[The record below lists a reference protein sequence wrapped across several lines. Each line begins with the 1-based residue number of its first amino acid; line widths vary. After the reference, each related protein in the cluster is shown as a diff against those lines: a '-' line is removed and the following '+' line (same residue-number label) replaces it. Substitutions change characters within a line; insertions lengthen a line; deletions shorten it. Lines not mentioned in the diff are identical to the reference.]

1 MMFLWDKSYKLKNFW
16 YYILGSFILILFSTI
31 GQLPM
36 IPFLPSELPSPDA
49 DPMDIFKTIPS
60 NLRLF
65 LLLLSF
71 AFVLPGIWLVVKK
84 LHDLP
89 IMSILSSR
97 KKIDLERVL
106 YSFMLWGTVVSA
118 FVFLEYSLNP
128 ENYVFNFKVKE
139 FLILAVIAILF
150 IPIQTSVEEI
160 VFRGYLMQGFGH
172 WLNSRFMALF
182 LTSTVF
188 GSLHLANPEITALG
202 YEFVILYITVG
213 FVLGIMTLMDD
224 GLELA
229 LGFHAAN
236 NLIAALLVT
245 ADWTVFQTESIL
257 IDISEPSLGITD
269 WITPFIVFPFFL
281 LYLQGSIHGQTGKKN
296 YFLRLDN
303 FNSIFISLL
312 L

>member
-16 YYILGSFILILFSTI
+16 YYILGSFILILFSFI

-71 AFVLPGIWLVVKK
+71 AFVVPGIWLVVKK

-89 IMSILSSR
+89 IMSVLSSR

-106 YSFMLWGTVVSA
+106 YAFMLWGTIVSA
-118 FVFLEYSLNP
+118 FVFLEYSLNSD
-128 ENYVFNFKVKE
+128 NYVFNFKVKE

-160 VFRGYLMQGFGH
+160 VFRGYLMQGFGY

-236 NLIAALLVT
+236 NLIAVLLVT

-269 WITPFIVFPFFL
+269 WVTPFIVFPIL
-281 LYLQGSIHGQTGKKN
+281 LA
-296 YFLRLDN
+296 
-303 FNSIFISLL
+303 IFARKYSWTNWKEKLFSKVR
-312 L
+312 

>member
-1 MMFLWDKSYKLKNFW
+1 MFLWDKSYNLKNFW
-16 YYILGSFILILFSTI
+16 YYILGSFILIIFSTI

-89 IMSILSSR
+89 IMSIISSR
-97 KKIDLERVL
+97 KKIDLGRVL
-106 YSFMLWGTVVSA
+106 YSFMLWGTVVTV
-118 FVFLEYSLNP
+118 FVFIEYSLNP

-236 NLIAALLVT
+236 NLIAALLLT

-269 WITPFIVFPFFL
+269 WITPFIVFPIL
-281 LYLQGSIHGQTGKKN
+281 LSVFARKYSWTNWKEKLFSKV
-296 YFLRLDN
+296 R
-303 FNSIFISLL
+303 
-312 L
+312 

>member
-1 MMFLWDKSYKLKNFW
+1 MFLFDKSYRLKNFG
-16 YYILGSFILILFSTI
+16 YYILGSFILIMFSFM

-36 IPFLPSELPSPDA
+36 IPFLPTELPSPDA
-49 DPMDIFKTIPS
+49 NAMDIFKAIPS

-71 AFVLPGIWLVVKK
+71 VFVVPGIWLVVKK

-97 KKIDLERVL
+97 KKFDLERVI
-106 YSFMLWGTVVSA
+106 YSFMLWGSIVSA
-118 FVFLEYSLNP
+118 FVFLEYSLSP
-128 ENYVFNFKVKE
+128 ESYEINFKLKE

-182 LTSTVF
+182 LSSVVF

-202 YEFVILYITVG
+202 YEFIFLYITVG

-229 LGFHAAN
+229 VGFHAAN

-245 ADWTVFQTESIL
+245 ADWTVFQTESVL
-257 IDISEPSLGITD
+257 IDISEPSLGISD
-269 WITPFIVFPFFL
+269 WLAPFIVYPIL
-281 LYLQGSIHGQTGKKN
+281 LT
-296 YFLRLDN
+296 
-303 FNSIFISLL
+303 IFARKYSWSNWKEKLL
-312 L
+312 SKTR

>member
-1 MMFLWDKSYKLKNFW
+1 MFLWDKSYKLKNFW

-49 DPMDIFKTIPS
+49 DPMDIFKIIPS

-71 AFVLPGIWLVVKK
+71 VFVLPGIWLVVKK

-89 IMSILSSR
+89 IMSVLSSR

-106 YSFMLWGTVVSA
+106 YSFMIWGTVVSA

-229 LGFHAAN
+229 LGFHADN

-269 WITPFIVFPFFL
+269 WITPFIVFPIL
-281 LYLQGSIHGQTGKKN
+281 
-296 YFLRLDN
+296 
-303 FNSIFISLL
+303 ISVFARKYSWTNWKEKLFSKVR
-312 L
+312 

>member
-269 WITPFIVFPFFL
+269 WITPFIVFPIL
-281 LYLQGSIHGQTGKKN
+281 LAVFARKYSWTNWKEKLFSKV
-296 YFLRLDN
+296 R
-303 FNSIFISLL
+303 
-312 L
+312 

>member
-1 MMFLWDKSYKLKNFW
+1 MFLFDKSYRLKNFG
-16 YYILGSFILILFSTI
+16 YYILGSFILIMFSFI

-36 IPFLPSELPSPDA
+36 IPFLPTELPSPDA
-49 DPMDIFKTIPS
+49 NAMDIFKAIPS

-71 AFVLPGIWLVVKK
+71 VFVVPGIWLVVKK

-97 KKIDLERVL
+97 KKFDFKRVM
-106 YSFMLWGTVVSA
+106 YSFMLWGSIVSV
-118 FVFLEYSLNP
+118 FVFLEYSLSP
-128 ENYVFNFKVKE
+128 ESYEINFKIKE

-150 IPIQTSVEEI
+150 IPIQTSVEEV

-182 LTSTVF
+182 LSSVVF

-202 YEFVILYITVG
+202 YEFIFLYITVG

-229 LGFHAAN
+229 VGFHAAN

-245 ADWTVFQTESIL
+245 ADWTVFQTESVL
-257 IDISEPSLGITD
+257 IDISEPSLGISD
-269 WITPFIVFPFFL
+269 WLAPFIVYPIL
-281 LYLQGSIHGQTGKKN
+281 LT
-296 YFLRLDN
+296 
-303 FNSIFISLL
+303 IFARKYSWSNWKEKLL
-312 L
+312 SKTR

>member
-1 MMFLWDKSYKLKNFW
+1 MFLFDKSYRLKNFG
-16 YYILGSFILILFSTI
+16 YYILGSFILIMFSFI

-36 IPFLPSELPSPDA
+36 IPFLPTELPSPDA
-49 DPMDIFKTIPS
+49 NAMDIFKAIPS

-71 AFVLPGIWLVVKK
+71 VFVLPGIWLVVKK

-97 KKIDLERVL
+97 KKFDLERVM
-106 YSFMLWGTVVSA
+106 YSFMLWGSIVSA
-118 FVFLEYSLNP
+118 FVFLEYSLSP
-128 ENYVFNFKVKE
+128 ESYEINFKLKE

-182 LTSTVF
+182 LSSVVF

-202 YEFVILYITVG
+202 YEFIFLYITVG

-229 LGFHAAN
+229 VGFHAAN

-245 ADWTVFQTESIL
+245 ADWTVFQTESVL
-257 IDISEPSLGITD
+257 IDISEPSLGISD
-269 WITPFIVFPFFL
+269 WLAPFIVYPIL
-281 LYLQGSIHGQTGKKN
+281 LT
-296 YFLRLDN
+296 
-303 FNSIFISLL
+303 IFARKYSWSNWKEKLL
-312 L
+312 SKTR

>member
-1 MMFLWDKSYKLKNFW
+1 MFLWDNSYKLKNFW

-269 WITPFIVFPFFL
+269 WITPFIVFPIL
-281 LYLQGSIHGQTGKKN
+281 LALFARKYSWTNWKEKLFSKV
-296 YFLRLDN
+296 R
-303 FNSIFISLL
+303 
-312 L
+312 

>member
-160 VFRGYLMQGFGH
+160 VFRGYLMQGFGN

-182 LTSTVF
+182 LTSFVF

-269 WITPFIVFPFFL
+269 WITPFIVFPIL
-281 LYLQGSIHGQTGKKN
+281 LAVFARKYSWTNWKEKLFSKV
-296 YFLRLDN
+296 R
-303 FNSIFISLL
+303 
-312 L
+312 

>member
-1 MMFLWDKSYKLKNFW
+1 MFLFDKSYRLKNFG
-16 YYILGSFILILFSTI
+16 YYILGSFILIFFSFI

-36 IPFLPSELPSPDA
+36 IPFFPTELPSPDA
-49 DPMDIFKTIPS
+49 NPIDIFKSIPS

-71 AFVLPGIWLVVKK
+71 VAVVPGIWLVVKK

-97 KKIDLERVL
+97 KKIDLERVM
-106 YSFMLWGTVVSA
+106 YSFMLWGSIVSA
-118 FVFLEYSLNP
+118 FVFIEYSLSP
-128 ENYVFNFKVKE
+128 ESYEINFKLKE

-182 LTSTVF
+182 LSSVVF

-202 YEFVILYITVG
+202 YEFIFLYITVG
-213 FVLGIMTLMDD
+213 FLLGIMTLMDD

-269 WITPFIVFPFFL
+269 FIAPFVVYPIL
-281 LYLQGSIHGQTGKKN
+281 LA
-296 YFLRLDN
+296 
-303 FNSIFISLL
+303 IFARKYSWTNWREKLFSRTR
-312 L
+312 

>member
-172 WLNSRFMALF
+172 WFNSRFMALF

-269 WITPFIVFPFFL
+269 WITPFIVFPIL
-281 LYLQGSIHGQTGKKN
+281 LALFARKYSWTNWKEKLFSKV
-296 YFLRLDN
+296 R
-303 FNSIFISLL
+303 
-312 L
+312 

>member
-1 MMFLWDKSYKLKNFW
+1 MFLWDKSYKLKNFW

-71 AFVLPGIWLVVKK
+71 VFVLPGIWLVVKK

-89 IMSILSSR
+89 VMSVLSSR

-106 YSFMLWGTVVSA
+106 YSFMIWGTVVSA

-213 FVLGIMTLMDD
+213 FVLGIMTLMDE

-229 LGFHAAN
+229 IGFHAAN
-236 NLIAALLVT
+236 NLIVALLLT

-269 WITPFIVFPFFL
+269 WITPFIVFPIL
-281 LYLQGSIHGQTGKKN
+281 LSVFARKYSWTNWKEKLFSKV
-296 YFLRLDN
+296 R
-303 FNSIFISLL
+303 
-312 L
+312 

>member
-1 MMFLWDKSYKLKNFW
+1 MFLWDKSYKLKNFW

-36 IPFLPSELPSPDA
+36 IPFLPSELPNPDA

-269 WITPFIVFPFFL
+269 WITPFIVFPIL
-281 LYLQGSIHGQTGKKN
+281 LALFARKYSWTNWKEKLFSKV
-296 YFLRLDN
+296 R
-303 FNSIFISLL
+303 
-312 L
+312 

>member
-1 MMFLWDKSYKLKNFW
+1 MFLWNKSFNLKGFG
-16 YYILGSFILILFSTI
+16 YYILGSFILILFSII
-31 GQLPM
+31 GQIPM
-36 IPFLPSELPSPDA
+36 IPFLPTEIPSPDS
-49 DPMDIFKTIPS
+49 DPMDLFKSIPS

-71 AFVLPGIWLVVKK
+71 VFVLPGIWLVVKK

-106 YSFMLWGTVVSA
+106 YSFMLWGSIVSA

-128 ENYVFNFKVKE
+128 ENYIINFKLKE
-139 FLILAVIAILF
+139 FLILAVIAILL

-160 VFRGYLMQGFGH
+160 VFRGYLMQGFGN

-182 LTSTVF
+182 LSSFVF
-188 GSLHLANPEITALG
+188 GSLHLFNPEITALG
-202 YEFVILYITVG
+202 YEFIILYITVG
-213 FVLGIMTLMDD
+213 FVLGIMTLMDE

-236 NLIAALLVT
+236 NLIAALLLT

-269 WITPFIVFPFFL
+269 WISPIIIYPTILIIFA
-281 LYLQGSIHGQTGKKN
+281 KKYSWN
-296 YFLRLDN
+296 NWKEKLFSKVR
-303 FNSIFISLL
+303 
-312 L
+312 

>member
-1 MMFLWDKSYKLKNFW
+1 MFLWDKSYNLKNFW

-97 KKIDLERVL
+97 KKIDLGRVL
-106 YSFMLWGTVVSA
+106 YSFMLWGTVVTV
-118 FVFLEYSLNP
+118 FVFIEYSLNP

-236 NLIAALLVT
+236 NLIAALLLT

-269 WITPFIVFPFFL
+269 WITPFIVFPIL
-281 LYLQGSIHGQTGKKN
+281 LSVFARKYSWTNWKEKLFSKV
-296 YFLRLDN
+296 R
-303 FNSIFISLL
+303 
-312 L
+312 

>member
-1 MMFLWDKSYKLKNFW
+1 MFLFDKSYRLKNFG
-16 YYILGSFILILFSTI
+16 YYILGSFILIFFSFI

-36 IPFLPSELPSPDA
+36 IPFLPTEFPSPDA
-49 DPMDIFKTIPS
+49 NPMDIFKSIPS

-71 AFVLPGIWLVVKK
+71 VAVVPGIWLVVNK

-97 KKIDLERVL
+97 KKIDLERVM
-106 YSFMLWGTVVSA
+106 YSFMLWGSIVSA
-118 FVFLEYSLNP
+118 FVFIEYSLSP
-128 ENYVFNFKVKE
+128 ESYEINFKLKE

-182 LTSTVF
+182 LSSLVF

-202 YEFVILYITVG
+202 YEFIFLYITVG
-213 FVLGIMTLMDD
+213 FLLGIMTLMDD

-269 WITPFIVFPFFL
+269 FIAPFVVYPIL
-281 LYLQGSIHGQTGKKN
+281 LV
-296 YFLRLDN
+296 
-303 FNSIFISLL
+303 IFARKYSWTNWREKLFSRTR
-312 L
+312 

>member
-1 MMFLWDKSYKLKNFW
+1 MFLWDKSYKLKNFW

-89 IMSILSSR
+89 VMSVLSSR

-106 YSFMLWGTVVSA
+106 YSFMIWGTVVSA

-139 FLILAVIAILF
+139 FLILALIAILF

-202 YEFVILYITVG
+202 YEFIILYITVG

-236 NLIAALLVT
+236 NLIAALLLT

-257 IDISEPSLGITD
+257 IDISEPSLGIID
-269 WITPFIVFPFFL
+269 WISPFIVFPIL
-281 LYLQGSIHGQTGKKN
+281 LALFARKYSWTNWKEKLFSKV
-296 YFLRLDN
+296 R
-303 FNSIFISLL
+303 
-312 L
+312 

>member
-1 MMFLWDKSYKLKNFW
+1 MFLWDKSYKLKNFW
-16 YYILGSFILILFSTI
+16 YYILGSFILILFSII

-71 AFVLPGIWLVVKK
+71 AFVVPGIWLVVKK

-89 IMSILSSR
+89 IMSVLSSR

-128 ENYVFNFKVKE
+128 DNYVFNFKVKE

-172 WLNSRFMALF
+172 WFNSRFMALF

-269 WITPFIVFPFFL
+269 WITPFIVFPIL
-281 LYLQGSIHGQTGKKN
+281 LALFARKYSWTNWKEKLFSKV
-296 YFLRLDN
+296 R
-303 FNSIFISLL
+303 
-312 L
+312 

>member
-1 MMFLWDKSYKLKNFW
+1 MFLWNKSYNLKGFG
-16 YYILGSFILILFSTI
+16 YYILGSFILILFSII
-31 GQLPM
+31 GQIPM
-36 IPFLPSELPSPDA
+36 IPFLPTEIPTPDS
-49 DPMDIFKTIPS
+49 DPLDLFKSIPS

-71 AFVLPGIWLVVKK
+71 VFVLPGIWLVVKK

-89 IMSILSSR
+89 IMSVLSSR

-106 YSFMLWGTVVSA
+106 YSFMLWGSIVSA

-128 ENYVFNFKVKE
+128 ENYIINFKLKE
-139 FLILAVIAILF
+139 FLILAVIAILL

-160 VFRGYLMQGFGH
+160 VFRGYLMQGFGN

-182 LTSTVF
+182 LSSFVF
-188 GSLHLANPEITALG
+188 GSLHLFNPEITALG
-202 YEFVILYITVG
+202 YEFIILYITVG
-213 FVLGIMTLMDD
+213 FVLGIMTLMDE

-236 NLIAALLVT
+236 NLIAALLLT

-269 WITPFIVFPFFL
+269 WISPIVIYPTIL
-281 LYLQGSIHGQTGKKN
+281 LIFAKKYSWN
-296 YFLRLDN
+296 NWKEKLFSKVR
-303 FNSIFISLL
+303 
-312 L
+312 

>member
-1 MMFLWDKSYKLKNFW
+1 MFLFDKSYRLKNFG
-16 YYILGSFILILFSTI
+16 YYILGSFILIFFSLI

-36 IPFLPSELPSPDA
+36 IPFLSAESLSPDA
-49 DPMDIFKTIPS
+49 NPMDLFKSIPS

-71 AFVLPGIWLVVKK
+71 VAVVPGIWLVVKK

-89 IMSILSSR
+89 LMSILSSR
-97 KKIDLERVL
+97 KKIDLERVM
-106 YSFMLWGTVVSA
+106 YSFMLWGSIVSA
-118 FVFLEYSLNP
+118 FVFLEYSLSP
-128 ENYVFNFKVKE
+128 ENYEINFKLKE

-150 IPIQTSVEEI
+150 IPIQTSVEEV

-182 LTSTVF
+182 LTSIVF

-202 YEFVILYITVG
+202 YEFIFLYISVG
-213 FVLGIMTLMDD
+213 FLLGIMTLMDD

-229 LGFHAAN
+229 IGFHAAN

-257 IDISEPSLGITD
+257 INIAEPSLGITD
-269 WITPFIVFPFFL
+269 FIAPLIIYPIILAVFARKYSWSNWKEKLF
-281 LYLQGSIHGQTGKKN
+281 SKV
-296 YFLRLDN
+296 R
-303 FNSIFISLL
+303 
-312 L
+312 

>member
-1 MMFLWDKSYKLKNFW
+1 
-16 YYILGSFILILFSTI
+16 
-31 GQLPM
+31 M
-36 IPFLPSELPSPDA
+36 IPFLPTELPSPDA
-49 DPMDIFKTIPS
+49 NPMDLFKSIPS

-71 AFVLPGIWLVVKK
+71 VAVVPGIWLVVKK

-89 IMSILSSR
+89 LMSILSSR
-97 KKIDLERVL
+97 KKIDLERVM
-106 YSFMLWGTVVSA
+106 YSFMLWGSIVSA
-118 FVFLEYSLNP
+118 FVFLEYSLSP
-128 ENYVFNFKVKE
+128 ENYEINFKLKE

-150 IPIQTSVEEI
+150 IPIQTSVEEV

-182 LTSTVF
+182 LTSIVF

-202 YEFVILYITVG
+202 YEFIFLYISVG
-213 FVLGIMTLMDD
+213 FLLGIMTLMDD

-229 LGFHAAN
+229 IGFHAAN

-257 IDISEPSLGITD
+257 INIAEPSLGITD
-269 WITPFIVFPFFL
+269 WIAPIIIYPIILAVFARKYSWSNWKEKLF
-281 LYLQGSIHGQTGKKN
+281 SKV
-296 YFLRLDN
+296 R
-303 FNSIFISLL
+303 
-312 L
+312 

>member
-1 MMFLWDKSYKLKNFW
+1 MFLFDKSYRLKNFG
-16 YYILGSFILILFSTI
+16 YYILGSFILIFFSFI

-36 IPFLPSELPSPDA
+36 IPFFPTELPSPDA
-49 DPMDIFKTIPS
+49 NPMDIFKSIPS

-71 AFVLPGIWLVVKK
+71 VAVVPGIWLVVKK

-97 KKIDLERVL
+97 KKIDLERVM
-106 YSFMLWGTVVSA
+106 YSFMLWGSIVSA
-118 FVFLEYSLNP
+118 FVFIEYSLSP
-128 ENYVFNFKVKE
+128 ESYEINFKLKE

-182 LTSTVF
+182 LSSVVF

-202 YEFVILYITVG
+202 YEFIFLYITVG
-213 FVLGIMTLMDD
+213 FLLGIMTLMDD

-269 WITPFIVFPFFL
+269 FIAPFVVYPIL
-281 LYLQGSIHGQTGKKN
+281 LA
-296 YFLRLDN
+296 
-303 FNSIFISLL
+303 IFARKYSWTNWREKLFSRTR
-312 L
+312 

>member
-1 MMFLWDKSYKLKNFW
+1 MFLFDKSYRLKNFG
-16 YYILGSFILILFSTI
+16 YYILGSFILIFFSFI

-36 IPFLPSELPSPDA
+36 IPFLPTELPSPDA
-49 DPMDIFKTIPS
+49 NPMDLFKSIPS

-71 AFVLPGIWLVVKK
+71 VAVVPAIWLVVKK

-89 IMSILSSR
+89 LMSILSSR
-97 KKIDLERVL
+97 KKIDLERVM
-106 YSFMLWGTVVSA
+106 YSFMLWGSIVSA
-118 FVFLEYSLNP
+118 FVFLEYSLSP
-128 ENYVFNFKVKE
+128 EDYEINFKLKE

-150 IPIQTSVEEI
+150 IPIQTSVEEV

-182 LTSTVF
+182 LTSIVF

-202 YEFVILYITVG
+202 YEFIFLYISVG
-213 FVLGIMTLMDD
+213 FLLGIMTLMDD

-229 LGFHAAN
+229 IGFHAAN

-257 IDISEPSLGITD
+257 INIAEPSLGITD
-269 WITPFIVFPFFL
+269 WIAPIIIYPIILAVFARKYSWSNWKEKLF
-281 LYLQGSIHGQTGKKN
+281 SKV
-296 YFLRLDN
+296 R
-303 FNSIFISLL
+303 
-312 L
+312 

>member
-1 MMFLWDKSYKLKNFW
+1 MFLWDKSYKLKNFW

-36 IPFLPSELPSPDA
+36 IPFLPSEIPSPDA

-89 IMSILSSR
+89 IMSVLSSR

-106 YSFMLWGTVVSA
+106 YSFMIWGTVVSV

-128 ENYVFNFKVKE
+128 ENYVFNFKAKE

-236 NLIAALLVT
+236 NLIAALLLT

-269 WITPFIVFPFFL
+269 WITPFIVFPIL
-281 LYLQGSIHGQTGKKN
+281 LAVFARKYSWTNWKEKLFSKV
-296 YFLRLDN
+296 R
-303 FNSIFISLL
+303 
-312 L
+312 

>member
-1 MMFLWDKSYKLKNFW
+1 MFLFDKSYRLKNFG
-16 YYILGSFILILFSTI
+16 YYILGSFILIFFSFI

-36 IPFLPSELPSPDA
+36 IPFLSAESLSPDA
-49 DPMDIFKTIPS
+49 NPMDLFKSIPS

-71 AFVLPGIWLVVKK
+71 VAVVPGIWLVVKK

-89 IMSILSSR
+89 LMSILSSR
-97 KKIDLERVL
+97 KKIDLERVM
-106 YSFMLWGTVVSA
+106 YSFMLWGSIVSA
-118 FVFLEYSLNP
+118 FLFLEYSLSP
-128 ENYVFNFKVKE
+128 EDYEINFKLKE

-150 IPIQTSVEEI
+150 IPIQTSVEEV

-182 LTSTVF
+182 LTSIVF

-202 YEFVILYITVG
+202 YEFIFLYISVG
-213 FVLGIMTLMDD
+213 FLLGIMTLMDD

-229 LGFHAAN
+229 IGFHAAN
-236 NLIAALLVT
+236 NLIAVLLVT

-257 IDISEPSLGITD
+257 INIAEPSLGITD
-269 WITPFIVFPFFL
+269 WIAPLIIYPIILAVFARKYSWSNWKEKLF
-281 LYLQGSIHGQTGKKN
+281 SKV
-296 YFLRLDN
+296 R
-303 FNSIFISLL
+303 
-312 L
+312 

>member
-1 MMFLWDKSYKLKNFW
+1 MFLFDKSYRLKNFG
-16 YYILGSFILILFSTI
+16 YYILGSFILIFFSFI

-36 IPFLPSELPSPDA
+36 IPFFPTELPSPDA
-49 DPMDIFKTIPS
+49 NPIDIFKSIPS

-71 AFVLPGIWLVVKK
+71 VAVVPGIWLVVKK

-97 KKIDLERVL
+97 KKIDLERVM
-106 YSFMLWGTVVSA
+106 YSFMLWGSIVSA
-118 FVFLEYSLNP
+118 FVFIEYSLSP
-128 ENYVFNFKVKE
+128 ESYEINFKLKE

-182 LTSTVF
+182 LSSLVF

-202 YEFVILYITVG
+202 YEFIFLYITVG
-213 FVLGIMTLMDD
+213 FLLGIMTLMDD

-269 WITPFIVFPFFL
+269 FIAPFVVYPIL
-281 LYLQGSIHGQTGKKN
+281 LA
-296 YFLRLDN
+296 
-303 FNSIFISLL
+303 IFARKYSWTNWREKLFSRTR
-312 L
+312 

>member
-1 MMFLWDKSYKLKNFW
+1 MFLWDKSYKLKNFW
-16 YYILGSFILILFSTI
+16 YYLLGSFILILFSFI

-71 AFVLPGIWLVVKK
+71 AFVVPGIWLVVKK

-89 IMSILSSR
+89 IMSVLSSR

-106 YSFMLWGTVVSA
+106 YAFMLWGTIVSA
-118 FVFLEYSLNP
+118 FVFLEYSLNSD
-128 ENYVFNFKVKE
+128 NYVFNFKVKE

-160 VFRGYLMQGFGH
+160 VFRGYLMQGFGY

-269 WITPFIVFPFFL
+269 WVSPFIVFPIL
-281 LYLQGSIHGQTGKKN
+281 LA
-296 YFLRLDN
+296 
-303 FNSIFISLL
+303 IFARKYSWTNWKEKLFSKVR
-312 L
+312 

>member
-1 MMFLWDKSYKLKNFW
+1 MFLWDKSYKLKNFW

-71 AFVLPGIWLVVKK
+71 VFVLPGIWLVVKK

-89 IMSILSSR
+89 IMSVLSSR

-106 YSFMLWGTVVSA
+106 YSFMTWGTVVSA

-213 FVLGIMTLMDD
+213 FVLGIMTLMDE

-229 LGFHAAN
+229 IGFHAAN
-236 NLIAALLVT
+236 NLIVALLLT

-269 WITPFIVFPFFL
+269 WITPFIVFPIL
-281 LYLQGSIHGQTGKKN
+281 LSVFARKYSWTNWKEKLFSKV
-296 YFLRLDN
+296 R
-303 FNSIFISLL
+303 
-312 L
+312 

>member
-1 MMFLWDKSYKLKNFW
+1 MFLFDKSYRLKNFG
-16 YYILGSFILILFSTI
+16 YYILGSFILIFFSFI

-36 IPFLPSELPSPDA
+36 IPFLPTELLSPDA
-49 DPMDIFKTIPS
+49 NPMDLFKSIPS

-71 AFVLPGIWLVVKK
+71 VAVVPGIWLVVKK

-89 IMSILSSR
+89 LMSILSSR
-97 KKIDLERVL
+97 KKIDLERVM
-106 YSFMLWGTVVSA
+106 YSFMLWGSIVSA
-118 FVFLEYSLNP
+118 FVFLEYSLSP
-128 ENYVFNFKVKE
+128 ENYEINFKLKE

-150 IPIQTSVEEI
+150 IPIQTSVEEV

-182 LTSTVF
+182 LTSIVF

-202 YEFVILYITVG
+202 YEFIFLYISVG
-213 FVLGIMTLMDD
+213 FLLGIMTLMDD

-229 LGFHAAN
+229 IGFHAAN

-257 IDISEPSLGITD
+257 INIAEPSLGITD
-269 WITPFIVFPFFL
+269 FIAPFIIYPIILAVFARKYSWSNWKQKLF
-281 LYLQGSIHGQTGKKN
+281 SKV
-296 YFLRLDN
+296 R
-303 FNSIFISLL
+303 
-312 L
+312 

>member
-1 MMFLWDKSYKLKNFW
+1 MFLWDKSFKLKNFW
-16 YYILGSFILILFSTI
+16 YYILGSFILIIFSTI

-97 KKIDLERVL
+97 KKIDLGRVL
-106 YSFMLWGTVVSA
+106 YSFMLWGTVVTV
-118 FVFLEYSLNP
+118 FVFIEYSLNP

-236 NLIAALLVT
+236 NLIAALLLT

-269 WITPFIVFPFFL
+269 WITPFIVFPIL
-281 LYLQGSIHGQTGKKN
+281 LTVFARKYSWTNWKEKLFSKV
-296 YFLRLDN
+296 R
-303 FNSIFISLL
+303 
-312 L
+312 

>member
-1 MMFLWDKSYKLKNFW
+1 MFLFDQSYRLKNFW
-16 YYILGSFILILFSTI
+16 YYILGSFILILFSFI

-36 IPFLPSELPSPDA
+36 IPFLPTELPSPDA
-49 DPMDIFKTIPS
+49 NPMDLFKSIPS
-60 NLRLF
+60 NLRFF
-65 LLLLSF
+65 LILLSF
-71 AFVLPGIWLVVKK
+71 VAVVPGIWLVVKK

-89 IMSILSSR
+89 IMSILSGR
-97 KKIDLERVL
+97 KKIDLERVMF
-106 YSFMLWGTVVSA
+106 SFMLWGSIVSA

-128 ENYVFNFKVKE
+128 ESYEINFKLKE

-182 LTSTVF
+182 LTSVVF
-188 GSLHLANPEITALG
+188 GSMHLANPELTALG
-202 YEFVILYITVG
+202 YEFIFLYITVG

-229 LGFHAAN
+229 SGFHAAN
-236 NLIAALLVT
+236 NLIASLLLT

-269 WITPFIVFPFFL
+269 WLAPFIIYPIL
-281 LYLQGSIHGQTGKKN
+281 LA
-296 YFLRLDN
+296 
-303 FNSIFISLL
+303 IFARKYSWTNWKEKLFSKVR
-312 L
+312 

>member
-1 MMFLWDKSYKLKNFW
+1 
-16 YYILGSFILILFSTI
+16 
-31 GQLPM
+31 M
-36 IPFLPSELPSPDA
+36 IPFFPTELPSPDA
-49 DPMDIFKTIPS
+49 NPIDIFKSIPS

-71 AFVLPGIWLVVKK
+71 VAVVPGIWLVVKK

-97 KKIDLERVL
+97 KKIDLERVM
-106 YSFMLWGTVVSA
+106 YSFMLWGSIVSA
-118 FVFLEYSLNP
+118 FVFIEYSLSP
-128 ENYVFNFKVKE
+128 ESYEINFKLKE

-182 LTSTVF
+182 LSSVVF

-202 YEFVILYITVG
+202 YEFIFLYITVG
-213 FVLGIMTLMDD
+213 FLLGIMTLMDD

-269 WITPFIVFPFFL
+269 FIAPFVVYPIL
-281 LYLQGSIHGQTGKKN
+281 LV
-296 YFLRLDN
+296 
-303 FNSIFISLL
+303 IFARKYSWTNWREKLFSRTR
-312 L
+312 